1 MRSLRTWLSLGL
13 AAAIVA
19 PAVAGL
25 GAWVLAGDWQ
35 TAREE
40 HRLTQA
46 IGIVSSAD
54 LADWDVV
61 SRELSRVG
69 VEAELNPVK
78 PIDAVSMTKDQLK
91 ELKTAAPSFAHPGS
105 EDGLAVPR
113 LQAERARPTTGPSP
127 LPARASTGHCSS
139 RTTARPCAG
148 RSRSAPGWW
157 R

>member
-1 MRSLRTWLSLGL
+1 MAL
-13 AAAIVA
+13 ARARGGDRR

-61 SRELSRVG
+61 SGELSRVG

-78 PIDAVSMTKDQLK
+78 PEDA
-91 ELKTAAPSFAHPGS
+91 
-105 EDGLAVPR
+105 
-113 LQAERARPTTGPSP
+113 
-127 LPARASTGHCSS
+127 S
-139 RTTARPCAG
+139 R
-148 RSRSAPGWW
+148 
-157 R
+157 